1 MTAKEYFDS
10 HVLEVVEIEY
20 KDGGRFWT
28 EPMTSDEADSY
39 IRRNCKSDVNL
50 DSDMYLSDR
59 DFCSKQKDKFVQR
72 VIDLAHLNWFK
83 NDAWCKRNNL
93 TSYWKVIDFILENE
107 LYKAS

>member
-20 KDGGRFWT
+20 EDGGRFWT
-28 EPMTSDEADSY
+28 EPMTSDEADAY
-39 IRRNCKSDVNL
+39 IRRNCKSDVYP
-50 DSDMYLSDR
+50 DSNMYFSDR
-59 DFCSKQKDKFVQR
+59 DFCTKQKDKFVQR
-72 VIDLAHLNWFK
+72 VLELAKLNWFK

>member
-1 MTAKEYFDS
+1 MTAKEYFYS

-20 KDGGRFWT
+20 EDGGRFWT
-28 EPMTSDEADSY
+28 NPMTTDEADAY
-39 IRRNCKSDVNL
+39 IRRNCKSDIFP

-59 DFCSKQKDKFVQR
+59 DFCANQPDRFVKR

-83 NDAWCKRNNL
+83 NDTWCKRNNL

>member
-1 MTAKEYFDS
+1 MNKASEYFYNN
-10 HVLEVVEIEY
+10 VIIAVEVEY
-20 KDGGRFWT
+20 AEGGRQWFYVKGEDEEQKLIESVT
-28 EPMTSDEADSY
+28 EAGD
-39 IRRNCKSDVNL
+39 
-50 DSDMYLSDR
+50 YLSDS
-59 DFCSKQKDKFVQR
+59 DFSSNQPDKFVKR